1 MEIRFY
7 HVQKKLITGKEKGAW
22 APSLEFANNKKGRQ
36 GLPIVVN
43 SQNPLHH
50 QIPVEAAVL
59 YRFADV
65 FGSDFRTPSHVSY
78 GAPDFQ
84 YSVIRPR
91 GETKFRDSHFQDD
104 RHVIKLG

>member
-7 HVQKKLITGKEKGAW
+7 HVQKKMITGKEKGAW

-65 FGSDFRTPSHVSY
+65 FGSNIRTSGHVCDRPPHLEY
-78 GAPDFQ
+78 PI
-84 YSVIRPR
+84 IRPR
-91 GETKFRDSHFQDD
+91 REAE
-104 RHVIKLG
+104 LGNGHLQQLFSCCVQ